1 MKFLA
6 LCLLL
11 FQITFLV
18 SCEKNINFDL
28 KDAGKVL
35 VVNAE
40 IENDNPPKVVL
51 TKSFSYFDTLNIALL
66 TNSFVHDADV
76 FVSNG
81 TLTHKL
87 KEYSYQLFPGY
98 YGYYYG
104 IDSSMLSTA
113 FLGELNTSYSLKIIS
128 EGKEYLSNAS
138 IPAINTAPDSIW
150 FKPAPQNPDTNKRIL
165 YLKAT
170 DPPGLGNY
178 VRYFTKVNDGPF
190 LPGENSV
197 ADDQVIDGTTY
208 TIILPPG
215 IDRNNPPDRDEN
227 YFKRGDTVTLKF
239 CNIDRAT
246 YRFWSTW
253 EFAYQSIGNPF
264 SQPNTVIGNISNGA
278 LGVFSGYGAVFV
290 TAIAE

>member
-1 MKFLA
+1 MKFSGFCVLF
-6 LCLLL
+6 CFVGLL
-11 FQITFLV
+11 I
-18 SCEKNINFDL
+18 SCEKDINFDL
-28 KDAGKVL
+28 KDAEKVL

-40 IENDNPPKVVL
+40 IENNLAPKVVL

-66 TNSFVHDADV
+66 TNSYVHDADV
-76 FVSNG
+76 FISNG
-81 TLTHKL
+81 NLTHKL
-87 KEYSYQLFPGY
+87 KEYSYSLFPGY
-98 YGYYYG
+98 NGYYYG
-104 IDSSMLSTA
+104 IDSTMLSTA
-113 FLGELNTSYSLKIIS
+113 FLGEVNTNYSLKIIS
-128 EGKEYLSNAS
+128 EGKEYLSNVF
-138 IPAINTAPDSIW
+138 IPAINTQPDSIW
-150 FKPAPQNPDTNKRIL
+150 FRPAPENPDTNKRIL

-178 VRYFTKVNDGPF
+178 VRYFTKVNNGSF

-215 IDRNNPPDRDEN
+215 VDRNNLPGRDDN
-227 YFKRGDTVTLKF
+227 YFKRGDTVTVKF
-239 CNIDRAT
+239 CNIDRST

-264 SQPNTVIGNISNGA
+264 SQPNTVLGNISNGA
-278 LGVFSGYGAVFV
+278 LGAFSGYGAVFV

>member
-1 MKFLA
+1 MKFSGF
-6 LCLLL
+6 CML
-11 FQITFLV
+11 FCFVGFLI
-18 SCEKNINFDL
+18 SCEKDINFDL
-28 KDAGKVL
+28 KDAEKVL

-40 IENDNPPKVVL
+40 IENNQAPKVVL

-66 TNSFVHDADV
+66 TNSYVHDADV

-81 TLTHKL
+81 ILTHKL
-87 KEYSYQLFPGY
+87 KEYSYPLFPGY
-98 YGYYYG
+98 NGYYYG
-104 IDSSMLSTA
+104 IDSSMLATA
-113 FLGELNTSYSLKIIS
+113 FLGELNTNYTLKIIS
-128 EGKEYLSNAS
+128 EGKEYLSNVF
-138 IPAINTAPDSIW
+138 IPAINTQPDSIW
-150 FKPAPQNPDTNKRIL
+150 FRPAPENPDTNKRIL

-178 VRYFTKVNDGPF
+178 VRYFTKVNSGPF

-215 IDRNNPPDRDEN
+215 VDRNNLPSRDDN

-239 CNIDRAT
+239 CNIDRST

-253 EFAYQSIGNPF
+253 EFSYQSIGNPF

-278 LGVFSGYGAVFV
+278 LGAFSGYGAVFV

>member
-1 MKFLA
+1 MKLPAICLLIILINFLA
-6 LCLLL
+6 
-11 FQITFLV
+11 

-28 KDAGKVL
+28 KDAEKVL

-40 IENDNPPKVVL
+40 IENGKPPTVTL
-51 TKSFSYFDTLNIALL
+51 TKSFSYFDTINTSLL

-76 FVSNG
+76 FISNG
-81 TLTHKL
+81 ILNHKL
-87 KEYSYQLFPGY
+87 KEYSYQLFPGFN
-98 YGYYYG
+98 GYYYS
-104 IDSSMLSTA
+104 IDSSVLATA
-113 FLGELNTSYSLKIIS
+113 FVGELNTNYSLKIIS
-128 EGKEYLSNAS
+128 EGKEYSS
-138 IPAINTAPDSIW
+138 SVTIPAISTQPDSIW
-150 FKPAPQNPDTNKRIL
+150 FKIAPENPDTNKRIL

-178 VRYFTKVNDGPF
+178 VRYFTKVNGGSF

-215 IDRNNPPDRDEN
+215 IDRNNPPERDEN
-227 YFKRGDTVTLKF
+227 YFKKGDTVTLKF
-239 CNIDRAT
+239 CNIDRST

-253 EFAYQSIGNPF
+253 EFSYQSIGNPF
-264 SQPNTVIGNISNGA
+264 AQPNTVIGNISNGA
-278 LGVFSGYGAVFV
+278 LGAFSGYGAVFI